1 MINETLDS
9 IFNRKSVRK
18 YSEKTVADETLQLL
32 IDAAMQ
38 APSAVNRQPW
48 EFVVIKDQEM
58 KEKVAAC
65 NPYASF
71 AKNASAI
78 ILVCGNMEK
87 ALPGPSQIMWVQ
99 DCSAASENLLIA
111 AQSLGLGAVWTG
123 VYPSP
128 ERMNAL
134 EELLNLPE
142 NILPLAMIPVG
153 YPESEKSTHKKVNP
167 VTVHYNVW

>member
-1 MINETLDS
+1 MKNDTLDS

-18 YSEKTVADETLQLL
+18 YSDRVIDDESLQLL

-58 KEKVAAC
+58 KEKAAAC

-128 ERMNAL
+128 DRMNAL
-134 EELLNLPE
+134 EKLLNLPD

-153 YPESEKSTHKKVNP
+153 YPESEKSNHKKVNP
-167 VTVHYNVW
+167 VTVHYNGW